1 MRALLQRVARASVRA
16 DGEEVARIGAG
27 LLILLG
33 VKAGESP
40 DASARLAERCAEL
53 RIFEDAEGKM
63 NRSVREIGG
72 EALVVSQFTLY
83 ADASRGRRPGFEPA
97 ARPEE
102 AEPAYLRFCE
112 ALASHGV
119 PTRRGKFGAA
129 MEVDLTNRGPA
140 TFLLESPGG

>member
-16 DGEEVARIGAG
+16 EGEELARIGPG

-33 VKAGESP
+33 VKAG
-40 DASARLAERCAEL
+40 DAPGASERLAERCAEL

-63 NRSVREIGG
+63 NRSVLEIGG

-102 AEPAYLRFCE
+102 AEPAYVRFCE

-119 PTRRGKFGAA
+119 PTQRGKFGAS

>member
-1 MRALLQRVARASVRA
+1 MRALLQRVARASVRVEGA
-16 DGEEVARIGAG
+16 EVARIGGG

-33 VKAGESP
+33 VKAGESSG
-40 DASARLAERCAEL
+40 ASERLAERCAEL
-53 RIFEDAEGKM
+53 RIFEDGGGKM
-63 NRSVREIGG
+63 NRSVREIEG
-72 EALVVSQFTLY
+72 EALVVPQFTLY

-102 AEPAYLRFCE
+102 AEPAFARFCD

-119 PTRRGKFGAA
+119 PTKRGKFGAT
-129 MEVDLTNRGPA
+129 MEVDLVNRGPA

>member
-1 MRALLQRVARASVRA
+1 VRALLQRVARASVRA

-72 EALVVSQFTLY
+72 EVLVVSQFTLY